1 MLDSRIPLPK
11 RNFRNL
17 NSSEV
22 ITSELLIFGKRSE
35 EDSIVKLFTS
45 EELGITSENYR
56 VTTILLLKFNLYQ
69 KRGRL
74 QINPTFLN
82 LFFLMKKNLDC

>member
-56 VTTILLLKFNLYQ
+56 VTTILLLKFNLYR

-74 QINPTFLN
+74 QIYPTFLN
-82 LFFLMKKNLDC
+82 LFFLMKKNQDC

>member
-35 EDSIVKLFTS
+35 EDSIVKIFTS

-56 VTTILLLKFNLYQ
+56 VTTILLLKFNLYR

-74 QINPTFLN
+74 QIYPTFLN
-82 LFFLMKKNLDC
+82 LFFLMKKNHDC

>member
-56 VTTILLLKFNLYQ
+56 VTTILLLKFNLYR

-74 QINPTFLN
+74 QIYPTFLN
-82 LFFLMKKNLDC
+82 LFFLMKKNHDC

>member
-56 VTTILLLKFNLYQ
+56 VTTILLLRFNLYR
-69 KRGRL
+69 KRGW
-74 QINPTFLN
+74 LN
-82 LFFLMKKNLDC
+82 ISYIFKLIFFDEKES